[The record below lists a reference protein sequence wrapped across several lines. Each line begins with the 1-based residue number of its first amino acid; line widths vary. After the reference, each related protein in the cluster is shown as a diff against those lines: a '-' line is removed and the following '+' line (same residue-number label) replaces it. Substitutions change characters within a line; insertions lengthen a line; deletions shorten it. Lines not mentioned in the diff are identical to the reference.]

1 MTSAPELNNGTN
13 PHEPKYSTLSLSL
26 SKTSAGKGTL
36 LCAEM
41 SKFKMYL

>member
-13 PHEPKYSTLSLSL
+13 PHEPKYSTLSLS
-26 SKTSAGKGTL
+26 KTSAGKGTL

-41 SKFKMYL
+41 FKFKMYL